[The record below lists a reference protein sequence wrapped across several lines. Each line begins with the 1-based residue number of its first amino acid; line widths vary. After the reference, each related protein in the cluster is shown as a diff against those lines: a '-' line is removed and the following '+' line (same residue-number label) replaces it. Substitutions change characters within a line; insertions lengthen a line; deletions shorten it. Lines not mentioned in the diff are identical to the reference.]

1 MMQHIDILN
10 YNNNSFP
17 PNPPRFYNLTFSSLT
32 NYLARIDMNNW
43 QVTNNNVCSK
53 EIMQSQQTEK

>member
-17 PNPPRFYNLTFSSLT
+17 QNTPIFYNLTFSSLT